1 MTTLRTPRFYKDFRC
16 KGGACRKSC
25 CNEGWEID
33 VDSDTQTFYKAVPG
47 EFGKRLAANIRD
59 GHFVLNEKGKC
70 PFLNADGLC
79 DIQKE
84 FGEEHLC
91 AICRE
96 HPRFVHAAGN
106 LVERGVSVCCE
117 KAAELLFKDPAP
129 LTFVD
134 YPSEE
139 PPEPLDDEERG
150 ELEFVLRFR
159 EHAFAILQNRTESL
173 AERVNALLKFTADE
187 CEMPFLPATF
197 SAEELRGARLDAL
210 RKCETL
216 GPEWDEALVAM
227 AGMKTFTT
235 PAPDFEYEHWMVYT
249 LFRNSLEAVFSGDIA
264 LEVQFSVFT
273 CAVLRDL
280 DAALYAGAPWALEKR
295 IRTAGLLASELEYSP
310 ECRSTLDEVFCE
322 WPALG
327 LGALGKMF

>member
-33 VDSDTQTFYKAVPG
+33 VDSDTQAFYKAVPG

-70 PFLNADGLC
+70 PFWNADGLC

-84 FGEEHLC
+84 FGEKHLC

-216 GPEWDEALVAM
+216 GPEWDEALAAM
-227 AGMKTFTT
+227 AGTKNSAT

-280 DAALYAGAPWALEKR
+280 DSALYAAPWTLEKR

-310 ECRSTLDEVFCE
+310 ECRSALDEAFCE

>member
-1 MTTLRTPRFYKDFRC
+1 MTTLRTPCFYKDFRC
-16 KGGACRKSC
+16 KCGACRKSC
-25 CNEGWEID
+25 CAEGWEID
-33 VDSDTQTFYKAVPG
+33 IDPETLAFYKSVPG
-47 EFGKRLAANIRD
+47 EFGKRLSANIRD
-59 GHFVLNEKGKC
+59 GHFVLTEKERC
-70 PFLNADGLC
+70 PFLNAQNLC
-79 DIQKE
+79 DIQSE
-84 FGEEHLC
+84 FGHEHLC

-96 HPRFVHAAGN
+96 HPRFVHAAGD

-117 KAAELLFKDPAP
+117 AAAKLLFENPAP

-134 YPSEE
+134 SPSEE
-139 PPEPLDDEERG
+139 PPEPIDEEERS

-159 EHAFAILQNRTESL
+159 ERAFAILQNRTLPL
-173 AERVNALLKFTADE
+173 AERIRELLKFTAEE
-187 CEMPFLPATF
+187 CEMPLPAVNF
-197 SAEELRGARLDAL
+197 SAEELRGARLDIL

-216 GPEWDEALVAM
+216 GPEWDAALAAM
-227 AGMKTFTT
+227 EKGIGSGS
-235 PAPDFEYEHWMVYT
+235 PAPDYEYEHWMVYT

-280 DAALYAGAPWALEKR
+280 DAALYSGNPWSIEKR
-295 IRTAGLLASELEYSP
+295 ICTAQLLASELEYSP
-310 ECRSTLDEVFCE
+310 ECRATLDEAFCE